1 MTTPEKDRVEIP
13 QAVISE
19 HYFASRGTVVSWW
32 DPLGN
37 EDPAFKR
44 YLIDQTDDLLKR
56 CPVVGK
62 RVLDCCTG
70 RGRMAIAAAEAGA
83 ASVTG
88 VDISED
94 MLAMA
99 RSNAFNVGVA
109 ADFRR
114 GSVTDLH
121 IPNETVDVVFCLEA
135 LLHLDDPWR
144 TVAEFRRVLSRGGC
158 AVITTNGANPLARLA
173 QPPRRGAHPAGRLT
187 RARYTMDELSVSLWQ
202 HQTHIHAGSGA
213 AARGISDARPA
224 ERRRWARGAADGA
237 GMLPAGGH
245 RAGMLLRGQCCDEGG
260 YCAEG
265 AAAVADRVLVLRG

>member
-1 MTTPEKDRVEIP
+1 VTTPEKDRVEIP

-94 MLAMA
+94 MLAIA
-99 RSNAFNVGVA
+99 RSNAFNAGVA
-109 ADFRR
+109 ANFRR

-187 RARYTMDELSVSLWQ
+187 LAAVTALNEVMTASFGFMWRRTR
-202 HQTHIHAGSGA
+202 TSG
-213 AARGISDARPA
+213 RLYSEIFRVPVRP
-224 ERRRWARGAADGA
+224 
-237 GMLPAGGH
+237 LY
-245 RAGMLLRGQCCDEGG
+245 RGQVARMFE
-260 YCAEG
+260 
-265 AAAVADRVLVLRG
+265 AAGFAVQRWDVKAGPFVREHRWIARKL